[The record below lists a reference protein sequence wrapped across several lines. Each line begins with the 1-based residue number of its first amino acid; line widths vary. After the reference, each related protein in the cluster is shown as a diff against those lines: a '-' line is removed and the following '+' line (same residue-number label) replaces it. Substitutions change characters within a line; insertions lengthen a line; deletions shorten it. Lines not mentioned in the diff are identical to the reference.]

1 MRGRAR
7 FLLLAAGVF
16 ALGALVVL
24 SWLGEP
30 HSARF
35 AGDSGSAKMPPP
47 GSEKSHVPQAK
58 DGNDRQS
65 PEEEILWRQILDVEH
80 RLAVSRDLNLT
91 RRLLLDLAKNLD
103 SAQPV
108 VAVAS
113 IKAYL
118 RSGRDVKTGL
128 EFVVSTEGGTLE
140 ESPTLRGW
148 LMDLLGSLAPVAAA
162 SLART
167 QLSER
172 HSRNGGES
180 ALAMRNLV
188 WGSGLPMAAGD
199 RQILQSA
206 SLEHVTNPKWSTHPE
221 AGYLEGFDAA
231 VFIPSRAATERL
243 AEIIAQPS
251 NPDAMRFAAGLA
263 LERIAK
269 GSHADS
275 LAAIA
280 TSSMDPSIKGDL
292 LARANPANSDAM
304 RVLEDFLSN
313 ADASEAQNFFWRAF
327 PQASRAVG
335 PRLISPETSLAD
347 SAQMDRDLMALE
359 VLEKW
364 SNLGRISQ
372 HGPALRATLE
382 RLKGHLQM

>member
-1 MRGRAR
+1 MRGRAG
-7 FLLLAAGVF
+7 FLLLTAGVF
-16 ALGALVVL
+16 ALGALFFL
-24 SWLGEP
+24 SWPGEP
-30 HSARF
+30 HSAGF
-35 AGDSGSAKMPPP
+35 AGDSGSAKVPPP
-47 GSEKSHVPQAK
+47 GSGKSHVPQANGG
-58 DGNDRQS
+58 DARQS
-65 PEEEILWRQILDVEH
+65 PEEEILRRQILDVEH
-80 RLAVSRDLNLT
+80 RLAANRDLNLA
-91 RRLLLDLAKNLD
+91 RRILLDLADNLD

-108 VAVAS
+108 AAVDA
-113 IKAYL
+113 IEAYL
-118 RSGRDVKTGL
+118 RSGRDVLTGL
-128 EFVVSTEGGTLE
+128 EFVVSVEGGTLE

-148 LMDLLGSLAPVAAA
+148 LMDLLGSLDPVSAA

-188 WGSGLPMAAGD
+188 WGSGQPLAGVD
-199 RQILQSA
+199 RQILQCA
-206 SLEHVTNPKWSTHPE
+206 SLEHVANPKWSADPE
-221 AGYLEGFDAA
+221 TGYLEGFDAA

-243 AEIIAQPS
+243 AEMIAHAS
-251 NPDAMRFAAGLA
+251 NPRAMRFAAGLA
-263 LERIAK
+263 LERIAEV
-269 GSHADS
+269 SHADS

-280 TSSMDPSIKGDL
+280 GSSLDPAIKGDL

-335 PRLISPETSLAD
+335 PRLISPETSMAD
-347 SAQMDRDLMALE
+347 SGQMDRDLMALE
-359 VLEKW
+359 VLEGW
-364 SNLGRISQ
+364 SNQLSIPQ